1 MSDLQK
7 KLKQMKG
14 LLPSQQQWLER
25 LVFQLEFNPYQLI
38 HLVGGPGT
46 GKSTLTLAIA
56 DLLSGD
62 FNLALLKAEPEL
74 TPVRVRQHL
83 VESWFGFCKDASRTL
98 LQLVGERQSEQP
110 LALVLDQAEQLPLE
124 LWAELAELPC
134 LVVAATLQPDPHA
147 ELNLP
152 LPALTL
158 EDATLL
164 LQDQQL
170 STLSVADRL
179 DIANG
184 NMHILLQPALAK
196 VKTSATVVTGK
207 GSLVP
212 PLLVFSGGM
221 LVIAAVVGFW
231 FWSEQQLQSDGLG
244 ELTYLPAE
252 QEINAE
258 PQPAAP
264 VVHASKAVVEQL
276 VDQLEEVKT
285 PAGSSK
291 VAGMARNVDFS
302 TAAETADSAAA
313 QTESLA
319 SQPHSAAP
327 DAVETKPTAAAN
339 PQSLPDRTVAAANT
353 AGQQAAAVDSAGT
366 PKPAVTAEPAVEV
379 ESTESSLE
387 QQMAAELALPQQQV
401 VPETVAAEPEEDLA
415 AQAAAELSTEIA
427 TQATTVAPAV
437 TESRSQSAPT
447 GGYLFSE
454 SALLSMSGQQVA
466 LQLVV
471 FSNDVAQQNF
481 IRNNPQLKTH
491 TYQRS
496 KNGQRQLVVVL
507 APFADAAAAKA
518 KISTLPAPLQQAFVK
533 SLADIH
539 SEIST
544 Q

>member
-38 HLVGGPGT
+38 HLVGGPGS
-46 GKSTLTLAIA
+46 GKSTLTLTIA

-62 FNLALLKAEPEL
+62 FNLALLKAEPAL
-74 TPVRVRQHL
+74 TTIRVRQHL

-98 LQLVGERQSEQP
+98 LQLVGERQSDLP
-110 LALVLDQAEQLPLE
+110 LALVLDQAEQLPVE

-134 LVVAATLQPDPHA
+134 LVIAATLQPDPHA

-164 LQDQQL
+164 LQDLQL

-179 DIANG
+179 DMANG
-184 NMHILLQPALAK
+184 NIHVLRDPGQAK
-196 VKTSATVVTGK
+196 VAVTSPVRMGK
-207 GSLVP
+207 GSLLP
-212 PLLVFSGGM
+212 PLLVFTTGM
-221 LVIAAVVGFW
+221 LVIAAVAGFW
-231 FWSEQQLQSDGLG
+231 LWSEQQLQPEGLG

-252 QEINAE
+252 QDITTEVVPSA
-258 PQPAAP
+258 PA
-264 VVHASKAVVEQL
+264 VNASKAVVEQL
-276 VDQLEEVKT
+276 VDQLEEVKV

-291 VAGMARNVDFS
+291 VAGMAPKVDFS
-302 TAAETADSAAA
+302 TDATTPAAELTRPEPEMTTTP
-313 QTESLA
+313 TE
-319 SQPHSAAP
+319 
-327 DAVETKPTAAAN
+327 AV
-339 PQSLPDRTVAAANT
+339 DVAAKVQPNPVAT
-353 AGQQAAAVDSAGT
+353 STQ
-366 PKPAVTAEPAVEV
+366 AEPEFEV
-379 ESTESSLE
+379 AKPVTTDPAPTEHSLE
-387 QQMAAELALPQQQV
+387 QQMAAELALPEQQV
-401 VPETVAAEPEEDLA
+401 VPETSAVEPEDDLA
-415 AQAAAELSTEIA
+415 AQAAAELSN
-427 TQATTVAPAV
+427 QTVSTPTVEAPVVEAV
-437 TESRSQSAPT
+437 TTPVAQPIAKTTSHS
-447 GGYLFSE
+447 GYVFSE
-454 SALLSMSGQQVA
+454 TELLAMSGQAVA

-471 FSNDVAQQNF
+471 FSNDVAQQTF
-481 IRNNPQLKTH
+481 IRNNPQLTTY

-507 APFADAAAAKA
+507 APFADATAAKA
-518 KISTLPAPLQQAFVK
+518 KIATLPAPLRQAFVK

>member
-38 HLVGGPGT
+38 HLVGGPGS

-56 DLLSGD
+56 DLLSGE

-74 TPVRVRQHL
+74 TTVRVRQHL
-83 VESWFGFCKDASRTL
+83 VESWFGFCKDASRTM

-196 VKTSATVVTGK
+196 VKAPTAVVAGK

-212 PLLVFSGGM
+212 PLLVFSSGM
-221 LVIAAVVGFW
+221 LLIAAVVGFW
-231 FWSEQQLQSDGLG
+231 FWSEQQLQSAGLG

-252 QEINAE
+252 QEITSE
-258 PQPAAP
+258 PELAKP

-291 VAGMARNVDFS
+291 VAGMAPKVDFS
-302 TAAETADSAAA
+302 TAAETANNAAAALNDTPSAA
-313 QTESLA
+313 T
-319 SQPHSAAP
+319 
-327 DAVETKPTAAAN
+327 AN
-339 PQSLPDRTVAAANT
+339 PQSLPDRTVAAAN
-353 AGQQAAAVDSAGT
+353 AVQREAAADHTETAAELTEV
-366 PKPAVTAEPAVEV
+366 VTAEPSIEAVV
-379 ESTESSLE
+379 TESSLE

-401 VPETVAAEPEEDLA
+401 VAETVAAEPEEDLA
-415 AQAAAELSTEIA
+415 AQAAAELSAETA
-427 TQATTVAPAV
+427 QSATTAAPAA
-437 TESRSQSAPT
+437 TASSSQIAPT

-454 SALLSMSGQQVA
+454 SELLSMSGQQVA

-518 KISTLPAPLQQAFVK
+518 KISTLPPPLQQAFVK

>member
-56 DLLSGD
+56 DLLSGE

-74 TPVRVRQHL
+74 TTVRVRQHL
-83 VESWFGFCKDASRTL
+83 VESWFGFCKDASRPL
-98 LQLVGERQSEQP
+98 LQLIGERQSEQP

-124 LWAELAELPC
+124 LWAELAQLPC

-179 DIANG
+179 DVANG
-184 NMHILLQPALAK
+184 NMHILLDPAQARVK
-196 VKTSATVVTGK
+196 VVAPVSQGK

-212 PLLVFSGGM
+212 PLLVFSVGM
-221 LVIAAVVGFW
+221 LLIAAVAGFW
-231 FWSEQQLQSDGLG
+231 LWSEQQQQPEGLG

-252 QEINAE
+252 QDVTTE
-258 PQPAAP
+258 PVPKAPAVNP
-264 VVHASKAVVEQL
+264 SKAVVEQL
-276 VDQLEEVKT
+276 VDQLEEVKA

-291 VAGMARNVDFS
+291 VAGMAPKVDFS
-302 TAAETADSAAA
+302 ADTVTTEPTTPAEPMS
-313 QTESLA
+313 
-319 SQPHSAAP
+319 
-327 DAVETKPTAAAN
+327 
-339 PQSLPDRTVAAANT
+339 TV
-353 AGQQAAAVDSAGT
+353 S
-366 PKPAVTAEPAVEV
+366 TAEPAPTSAAPAEAIEV
-379 ESTESSLE
+379 SKPASSETTTTTADIAVQAEAATVQTANPPAPAESLE
-387 QQMAAELALPQQQV
+387 QQMAAELALPAQEE
-401 VPETVAAEPEEDLA
+401 VPETQAIEPEEDLA
-415 AQAAAELSTEIA
+415 AQAAAELSTQSPANA
-427 TQATTVAPAV
+427 TSAETPAAAANV
-437 TESRSQSAPT
+437 S
-447 GGYLFSE
+447 GYLFSE
-454 SALLSMSGQQVA
+454 SDLLAMSGQAVA

-471 FSNDVAQQNF
+471 FSNDIAQQTF
-481 IRNNPQLKTH
+481 VRNNPQLKTY

-518 KISTLPAPLQQAFVK
+518 KIATLPAPLQQAFVK

>member
-56 DLLSGD
+56 DLLSGE

-74 TPVRVRQHL
+74 TTVRVRQHL
-83 VESWFGFCKDASRTL
+83 VESWFGFCKDASRTM

-152 LPALTL
+152 VPGLTL

-196 VKTSATVVTGK
+196 VKTPATVVTGK

-212 PLLVFSGGM
+212 PLLVFSTGM
-221 LVIAAVVGFW
+221 LLIAAVVGFW
-231 FWSEQQLQSDGLG
+231 FWSEQQLQSAGLG

-258 PQPAAP
+258 PQPATP

-302 TAAETADSAAA
+302 TAAETADSAVM
-313 QTESLA
+313 QT
-319 SQPHSAAP
+319 HSAASE
-327 DAVETKPTAAAN
+327 AVETKPTAAAN
-339 PQSLPDRTVAAANT
+339 PQSLPDRTVAAAN
-353 AGQQAAAVDSAGT
+353 AADQQATVTETLT
-366 PKPAVTAEPAVEV
+366 PEPAVAV
-379 ESTESSLE
+379 EATESSLE

-427 TQATTVAPAV
+427 TQTTPVAPAV
-437 TESRSQSAPT
+437 AESRSQTVPS

-454 SALLSMSGQQVA
+454 SELLSMSGQQVA

>member
-38 HLVGGPGT
+38 HLVGGPGS

-62 FNLALLKAEPEL
+62 FNLALLKAEPAL
-74 TPVRVRQHL
+74 TTIRVRQHL
-83 VESWFGFCKDASRTL
+83 VESWFGFCKDANRTL
-98 LQLVGERQSEQP
+98 LQLVGERQSDLP
-110 LALVLDQAEQLPLE
+110 LALVLDQAEQLPIE

-134 LVVAATLQPDPHA
+134 LVIAATLQPDPHA

-164 LQDQQL
+164 LQDLQI

-184 NMHILLQPALAK
+184 NIHVLRDPGQARVA
-196 VKTSATVVTGK
+196 VTSPVRIGK

-212 PLLVFSGGM
+212 PLLVFTTGM
-221 LVIAAVVGFW
+221 LVIAAVAGFW
-231 FWSEQQLQSDGLG
+231 LWSEQQMQPEGLG

-252 QEINAE
+252 QDLATDVV
-258 PQPAAP
+258 PSAPA
-264 VVHASKAVVEQL
+264 VNASKAVVEQL
-276 VDQLEEVKT
+276 VDQLEEVKV

-291 VAGMARNVDFS
+291 VAGMAPKVDFS
-302 TAAETADSAAA
+302 NDATTPAAA
-313 QTESLA
+313 LTKPEPEVTTTPIEVAEGAAQVDAVDTAPAEA
-319 SQPHSAAP
+319 EMAAP
-327 DAVETKPTAAAN
+327 VTTD
-339 PQSLPDRTVAAANT
+339 
-353 AGQQAAAVDSAGT
+353 
-366 PKPAVTAEPAVEV
+366 PAPAEH
-379 ESTESSLE
+379 SLE
-387 QQMAAELALPQQQV
+387 QQMAAELALPEQQV
-401 VPETVAAEPEEDLA
+401 VPETAAVEPADDLA
-415 AQAAAELSTEIA
+415 AQAAAELSNQTIDTPTAATPVVETVTAPVAQPTAKANHHSGYVFAETE
-427 TQATTVAPAV
+427 
-437 TESRSQSAPT
+437 
-447 GGYLFSE
+447 
-454 SALLSMSGQQVA
+454 LLAMSGQAVA

-471 FSNDVAQQNF
+471 FSNDVAQQTF
-481 IRNNPQLKTH
+481 IRNNPQLTTY

-518 KISTLPAPLQQAFVK
+518 KIATLPAPLRQAFVK

>member
-56 DLLSGD
+56 DLLSGE

-74 TPVRVRQHL
+74 TTVRVRQHL
-83 VESWFGFCKDASRTL
+83 VESWFGFCKDASRPL
-98 LQLVGERQSEQP
+98 LQLVGERQSAQP

-124 LWAELAELPC
+124 LWAELAHLPC

-170 STLSVADRL
+170 STLSIADRL

-184 NMHILLQPALAK
+184 NMHILRDPALAR
-196 VKTSATVVTGK
+196 SQVTTPIIQGK
-207 GSLVP
+207 GSLLP
-212 PLLVFSGGM
+212 PLLVFSSGM
-221 LVIAAVVGFW
+221 LLIAAVAGFW
-231 FWSEQQLQSDGLG
+231 LWSEQQLQTDGLG

-252 QEINAE
+252 QEMTTE
-258 PQPAAP
+258 P
-264 VVHASKAVVEQL
+264 VVAPKVNASKAVVEQL
-276 VDQLEEVKT
+276 VDQLEEVKV
-285 PAGSSK
+285 PAGSST
-291 VAGMARNVDFS
+291 VAGMAPKVDFS
-302 TAAETADSAAA
+302 ADAPGAELS
-313 QTESLA
+313 
-319 SQPHSAAP
+319 
-327 DAVETKPTAAAN
+327 KPTAATTNMTEEAT
-339 PQSLPDRTVAAANT
+339 PELDAAKPSQPAAQDVTVQPSSQPATTVKAEE
-353 AGQQAAAVDSAGT
+353 T
-366 PKPAVTAEPAVEV
+366 PVTPAET
-379 ESTESSLE
+379 SLE
-387 QQMAAELALPQQQV
+387 QQMAAELALPAQEV
-401 VPETVAAEPEEDLA
+401 VPETVVAEPEEDLA
-415 AQAAAELSTEIA
+415 AQAAAELST
-427 TQATTVAPAV
+427 QPAA
-437 TESRSQSAPT
+437 APT
-447 GGYLFSE
+447 EVTPAASAAVSGYLFSE
-454 SALLSMSGQQVA
+454 TDLLAMSGQAVA

-471 FSNDVAQQNF
+471 FSNDVAQQTF
-481 IRNNPQLKTH
+481 VRNNPQLKTY

-496 KNGQRQLVVVL
+496 KNGQRQLVVLL

-518 KISTLPAPLQQAFVK
+518 KIATLPAPLQQAFVK

>member
-7 KLKQMKG
+7 KLKQMPG

-38 HLVGGPGT
+38 HLVGGPGS

-56 DLLSGD
+56 DLLSGE

-74 TPVRVRQHL
+74 TTVRVRQHL

-134 LVVAATLQPDPHA
+134 LVVAATLRPDPHA

-164 LQDQQL
+164 LRDQQL
-170 STLSVADRL
+170 STLSVAERL

-196 VKTSATVVTGK
+196 VKASATVATGK

-212 PLLVFSGGM
+212 PLLVFSTGM
-221 LVIAAVVGFW
+221 LLIAAVVGFW
-231 FWSEQQLQSDGLG
+231 FWSEQQLQSAGLG

-252 QEINAE
+252 QEITSE
-258 PQPAAP
+258 PELAKP

-291 VAGMARNVDFS
+291 VAGMAPKVDFS
-302 TAAETADSAAA
+302 TAAETANNDASALHDTPSAA
-313 QTESLA
+313 T
-319 SQPHSAAP
+319 
-327 DAVETKPTAAAN
+327 AN
-339 PQSLPDRTVAAANT
+339 PQSLPDRTVATAN
-353 AGQQAAAVDSAGT
+353 AVPREAAAADDTQTAAELTEV
-366 PKPAVTAEPAVEV
+366 VTAEPTTEAGAP
-379 ESTESSLE
+379 ESSLE

-401 VPETVAAEPEEDLA
+401 VAETVVAEPEEDLA
-415 AQAAAELSTEIA
+415 AQAAAELSAETA
-427 TQATTVAPAV
+427 PSATTVVPAA
-437 TESRSQSAPT
+437 TASRSQIAPT

-454 SALLSMSGQQVA
+454 SELLSMSGQQVA